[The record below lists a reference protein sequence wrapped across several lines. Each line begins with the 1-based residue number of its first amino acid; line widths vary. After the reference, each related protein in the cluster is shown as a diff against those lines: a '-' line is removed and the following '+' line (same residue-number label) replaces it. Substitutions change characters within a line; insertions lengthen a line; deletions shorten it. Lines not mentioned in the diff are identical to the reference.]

1 MAKFAYK
8 ARALTGH
15 AVEGVLEAESDR
27 AVSAHLAGEGLF
39 PVFIRAE
46 TAAASESGAIKAP
59 RRSDVGQFITELA
72 ELLEAGVPILDAI
85 RSIRSHAP
93 RREMRA
99 MLETFDTT
107 LSEGGTL
114 SSAMAAYPRVFS
126 TVEVSLVRAAE
137 KGGFLAQ
144 VLTRIAGQRE
154 HLAEAAGA
162 VMTALAYPSVLVFVL
177 LCVVTILLTFVVPK
191 FESLF
196 ADMGSRLPLPTL
208 ILLSTSKL
216 IISYWYVIFLALAA
230 AGVGIY
236 NLFTREKWKRRLQD
250 AALDVPLVGDVLR
263 RFAASRFSRSLA
275 LMLEGGVA
283 MSDALAMAGATT
295 GLYSFTEQVDAALVK
310 VRDGSRLADALKGA
324 GFLNASHVE
333 MIAVAEKAGN
343 LPGSLSRIAD
353 RADKATN
360 AAIKRALAV
369 IEPGLIVLM
378 ALIVGYVVLSLLVPI
393 FTISAAVR

>member
-8 ARALTGH
+8 ARALTGN

-27 AVSAHLAGEGLF
+27 AVSAHLAGKGLF
-39 PVFIRAE
+39 PVLIRAE
-46 TAAASESGAIKAP
+46 TAAASESGAVRMP
-59 RRSDVGQFITELA
+59 RRSDVGQFISELS
-72 ELLEAGVPILDAI
+72 ELLEAGVSILDAI
-85 RSIRSHAP
+85 RSVRSHVP

-99 MLETFDTT
+99 MLESFDTA

-126 TVEVSLVRAAE
+126 TVEISLVRAAE

-144 VLTRIAGQRE
+144 VLSRIAGQRE
-154 HLAEAAGA
+154 YLAEAAGA

-177 LCVVTILLTFVVPK
+177 LSVVTILLTFVVPK

-208 ILLSTSKL
+208 ILISGSNL
-216 IISYWYVIFLALAA
+216 IVSYWYVILLAIAGAA
-230 AGVGIY
+230 VGIY
-236 NLFTREKWKRRLQD
+236 NLVTREKWKRRLQD
-250 AALDVPLVGDVLR
+250 AALETPLVSDVLR

-283 MSDALAMAGATT
+283 MSDALAMAGATA

-324 GFLNASHVE
+324 RFLNASHLE
-333 MIAVAEKAGN
+333 MLAVAEKAGD

-353 RADKATN
+353 KADKATN
-360 AAIKRALAV
+360 VAIKRALAV